1 MTRLHRSALALL
13 ALMAV
18 VLAGPIGSGGVAAA
32 ASGGGQESQ
41 LEREIDRLS
50 DGERTELERQLADQL
65 ASAGVDL
72 EDPAVQARLAGVLGV
87 TPGEIERAVEASRSP
102 TEAIAAPIVFLFVA
116 AALLFAPS
124 VFQSVAATLFGW
136 ATEAAGIDG
145 VDALPLTQ
153 R

>member
-13 ALMAV
+13 ALLAV
-18 VLAGPIGSGGVAAA
+18 VLAGPIGTGGVAAA
-32 ASGGGQESQ
+32 DGGQESQ
-41 LEREIDRLS
+41 LAREVDRLS
-50 DGERTELERQLADQL
+50 DGQRTQLERQLADRL
-65 ASAGVDL
+65 ADAGVEL

-102 TEAIAAPIVFLFVA
+102 AEAIAAPIVYLFVA

-136 ATEAAGIDG
+136 ATEAAGIEG
-145 VDALPLTQ
+145 IDALPLTP